1 MLLHHVSHVRVVLVA
16 VTVHH
21 LLLVE
26 GLLVF
31 PSNLELGNS
40 GLLNQHM
47 SGKFLYEGLLRRVL
61 IQLLLFVVVVN
72 IVANSEEFLLVV
84 GAGDQN
90 ASDTHD
96 VILLQHS
103 VVRGFSLEE
112 FELIHTSGLELI
124 GASYIDLLTYIK
136 DKFHLPSLQ
145 LLHLCFFED
154 LIVLRV

>member
-1 MLLHHVSHVRVVLVA
+1 
-16 VTVHH
+16 
-21 LLLVE
+21 
-26 GLLVF
+26 
-31 PSNLELGNS
+31 
-40 GLLNQHM
+40 M